1 MSKLRKLLR
10 LLQSAPYRLG
20 LRHGVAAAIEHED
33 AIRSLPIG
41 SLIDLGANKG
51 QFTLVVRRWWPK
63 ATVHAFEPLAEPAA
77 TYSSLFP
84 AGCGV
89 TLHRLAVGSE
99 PGQASIHVSQRMDS
113 SSLLPISDRQEE
125 IFPGTREVSQRT
137 IEVVRADDVLADAD
151 LPGPLLIK
159 LDIQGFELT
168 ALQGMPRLLQRAD
181 HVYTEV
187 SFLPLYEGQALAHEL
202 TAFLTSAGFLF
213 AGVHNVVTRSDG
225 TAVQADLL
233 FSRQL
238 RT

>member
-1 MSKLRKLLR
+1 MSRLRKLIH
-10 LLQSAPYRLG
+10 LLGSAPYRLG

-41 SLIDLGANKG
+41 TLIDLGANKG
-51 QFTLVVRRWWPK
+51 QFSLVVRRWWPS
-63 ATVHAFEPLAEPAA
+63 ATIHAVEPLVEPAA
-77 TYSSLFP
+77 TYTALF
-84 AGCGV
+84 ASAQGV
-89 TLHRLAVGSE
+89 TLHAFAVGSE
-99 PGQASIHVSQRMDS
+99 PGQAAIHVSKRMDS

-125 IFPGTREVSQRT
+125 IFPGTLEVAQRM
-137 IEVVRADDVLADAD
+137 IEVVRGDDLLADAE

-159 LDIQGFELT
+159 LDIQGFELA
-168 ALQGMPRLLQRAD
+168 ALQGMPKLLARAD

-202 TAFLTSAGFLF
+202 TAFLTAAGFVF
-213 AGVHNVVTRSDG
+213 AGVHNVVSRSDG
-225 TAVQADLL
+225 SAVQADLL